1 MQKIRTVGHFLEKIG
16 DLAVEAFHILGLF
29 VIGGTIVW
37 SAIHAYTT
45 EIMPKPYATLDDILL
60 LFIYLELGAMVGI
73 FFRTHRLPVIF
84 LLFISMT
91 ALTRYLAID
100 LKMFDNI
107 QIITM
112 VSAILLLAIA
122 AFILR
127 YSENKVS
134 VSEELGLKR
143 HDLSDTSGTK
153 IS

>member
-1 MQKIRTVGHFLEKIG
+1 MASQVHAGLERFG
-16 DLAVEAFHILGLF
+16 NFAVDIFHLLGLF

-37 SAIHAYTT
+37 SAIHTYVY
-45 EIMPKPYATLDDILL
+45 EIMSKPYATLDDILL

-100 LKMFDNI
+100 LKTLDDHKI
-107 QIITM
+107 LTI

-122 AFILR
+122 AFVLR
-127 YSENKVS
+127 VGEARYASPHEKIS
-134 VSEELGLKR
+134 ARE
-143 HDLSDTSGTK
+143 DLSDHQTTH

>member
-1 MQKIRTVGHFLEKIG
+1 MNTRVNKWLEG
-16 DLAVEAFHILGLF
+16 FGNFAVDTFHLLGLF

-37 SAIHAYTT
+37 SATHTYVY
-45 EIMPKPYATLDDILL
+45 EIMSKPYATLDDILL

-100 LKMFDNI
+100 LKTLDDHKI
-107 QIITM
+107 LTI
-112 VSAILLLAIA
+112 VAAILLLAVA
-122 AFILR
+122 AFVLR
-127 YSENKVS
+127 VGEARYASPDEKMS
-134 VSEELGLKR
+134 PRE
-143 HDLSDTSGTK
+143 DLSDHQTTH

>member
-1 MQKIRTVGHFLEKIG
+1 MQRIRNAGHFLEKVG
-16 DLAVEAFHILGLF
+16 DLAVEAFHVLGLF

-37 SAIHAYTT
+37 SATHAYIT

-100 LKMFDNI
+100 LKMFNNI
-107 QIITM
+107 QIMTI

-127 YSENKVS
+127 YSERHVS
-134 VSEELGLKR
+134 TSEELGLKR

>member
-1 MQKIRTVGHFLEKIG
+1 MASRVHTGLERFG
-16 DLAVEAFHILGLF
+16 NFAVDIFHLLGLF

-37 SAIHAYTT
+37 SAIHTYVY
-45 EIMPKPYATLDDILL
+45 EIMSKPYATLDDILL

-100 LKMFDNI
+100 LKTLDDHKI
-107 QIITM
+107 LTI

-122 AFILR
+122 AFVLR
-127 YSENKVS
+127 VGEARYASPHEKIS
-134 VSEELGLKR
+134 ARE
-143 HDLSDTSGTK
+143 DLSDHQTTN